1 MGYALPAAISSKLHY
16 PEKEVTALVGDGS
29 FMMTFMELST
39 LMKYQT
45 PIKIIVANNAALAA
59 EKSKMIA
66 AGLKP
71 FGVELTNPDFSL
83 LARSFGI
90 KSIKVTHINEL
101 SEALHE
107 VYADNQAVLLDVHIK
122 DTPSLPVPN

>member
-1 MGYALPAAISSKLHY
+1 M
-16 PEKEVTALVGDGS
+16 VGDGS
-29 FMMTFMELST
+29 FMMTLMELST

-45 PIKIIVANNAALAA
+45 PIKIIVANNATLAA

-107 VYADNQAVLLDVHIK
+107 VYADNQAVLLEVHIT
-122 DTPSLPVPN
+122 DPPSLDS